1 MYEPQKPA
9 IKSINLPAILNSI
22 TGGCGQKPG
31 LKIQEDVH
39 MYSYEEKIKAVKLL
53 IKYDKC
59 YAQVM
64 RELGYLDRKSLTAW
78 YKQYLSN
85 GDLIKECERKAKFSE
100 EEKYRAVNHYLE
112 HGKCVR
118 RTTRILGYPSRPTLD
133 KWILE
138 LAPEQKK
145 YCRSGNAL
153 IKYTREQK
161 EAAVIALCSREK
173 SAREVANEIGITC
186 ERLYSWKN
194 QLLKKG
200 WNRTMPKKDK
210 VSPKVKTNIS
220 DDQAKL
226 LLKEKDVLLK
236 QVEEL
241 KKDIYH
247 LQLERDI
254 LEKAA
259 EIIKKDK
266 GISIKTL
273 SNSEK
278 AMAIN
283 ALRENF
289 FKRFIDNS

>member
-1 MYEPQKPA
+1 
-9 IKSINLPAILNSI
+9 
-22 TGGCGQKPG
+22 
-31 LKIQEDVH
+31 

-161 EAAVIALCSREK
+161 RSSSYSFMLTGK
-173 SAREVANEIGITC
+173 IGQ
-186 ERLYSWKN
+186 RS
-194 QLLKKG
+194 
-200 WNRTMPKKDK
+200 
-210 VSPKVKTNIS
+210 
-220 DDQAKL
+220 
-226 LLKEKDVLLK
+226 
-236 QVEEL
+236 
-241 KKDIYH
+241 
-247 LQLERDI
+247 
-254 LEKAA
+254 
-259 EIIKKDK
+259 
-266 GISIKTL
+266 
-273 SNSEK
+273 SE
-278 AMAIN
+278 
-283 ALRENF
+283 
-289 FKRFIDNS
+289 